1 MEFCRTFASSI
12 RQKDNIIKENLK
24 IKERVTKMK
33 KIVLTLV
40 ALMSMTTMF
49 AENEGMNNTESYNM
63 TVNMNKLA
71 KALSLTMDQ
80 VESVAEVHKTFSS
93 EMMFAAQYGK
103 DERAKMVEKAITKDL
118 AYMHSILNSEQYHKY
133 LTLLN
138 VTLANRGLK

>member
-1 MEFCRTFASSI
+1 MVFCRTFASSI

-40 ALMSMTTMF
+40 ALMSMTTIF
-49 AENEGMNNTESYNM
+49 AENEGMNTTEAYNM
-63 TVNMNKLA
+63 TVNMKNLA
-71 KALSLTMDQ
+71 RTLNLSKDQ

-103 DERAKMVEKAITKDL
+103 EERTKMVEKAINKDL
-118 AYMHSILNSEQYHKY
+118 AYMNYILNKDQYRKY
-133 LTLLN
+133 VMLLN
-138 VTLANRGLK
+138 MTLVNRGLK